1 MKLLLLTTKQCH
13 RNCRWCCNKFRNLE
27 ALPVCTSYKEYEEII
42 ITGGEP
48 TLFSDKVVSLVQ
60 KIRQENNTALLT
72 LYTTKTENLPQM
84 GEMFD
89 KIYFTIHDK
98 SQIGD
103 LLRVEKKF
111 MEKVQILSFVEVSEI
126 FPNAVNLRWD
136 KTPFPIP
143 GDEVFMKLP
152 ELY

>member
-27 ALPVCTSYKEYEEII
+27 TLPICDSYKGYEEII

-48 TLFSDKVVSLVQ
+48 TLFSDQVVSLAK
-60 KIRQENNTALLT
+60 KIRQENSTASLT
-72 LYTTKTENLPQM
+72 LYTTRTENLPQM
-84 GEMFD
+84 GEVFD
-89 KIYFTIHDK
+89 KIFFTIH
-98 SQIGD
+98 SRPQIED

-126 FPNAVNLRWD
+126 FPGVVKLHWD

-143 GDEVFMKLP
+143 EDQAFMRLP
-152 ELY
+152 ELF